1 MTTEW
6 VLFGVVMPAIVAG
19 IGWIAVLAN
28 ERSLRKQEE
37 RRTRPAE

>member
-28 ERSLRKQEE
+28 ERYLRKQEE